1 VRDRVITSNNPVN
14 WTDPEGL
21 EPRSTL
27 GGDDPGFENPEEMI
41 KELEKRLKDECLS
54 QKEKEK
60 IRRRIQ
66 ELRRRKS
73 NRQQHHYENTD
84 PSLFDREFWERT
96 TGLTGAAL
104 TIYIIISEGSRLFP
118 PRNLVPVP

>member
-1 VRDRVITSNNPVN
+1 LEGGENHLFVYSQNNPVR
-14 WTDPEGL
+14 WVDPEGL

-41 KELEKRLKDECLS
+41 KELENRLKDKCLT

-73 NRQQHHYENTD
+73 NKQQHHYEETK
-84 PSLFDREFWERT
+84 PQLAIPPLKPEQVAPLVTIGGIVAILIR
-96 TGLTGAAL
+96 LAPLLLAL
-104 TIYIIISEGSRLFP
+104 
-118 PRNLVPVP
+118 